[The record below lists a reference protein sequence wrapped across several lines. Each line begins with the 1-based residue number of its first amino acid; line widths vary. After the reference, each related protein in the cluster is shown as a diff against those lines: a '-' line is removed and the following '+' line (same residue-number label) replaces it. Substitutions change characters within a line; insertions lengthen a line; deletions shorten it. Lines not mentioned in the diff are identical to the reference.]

1 MRESQKVALAR
12 ASRKVS
18 NNIRNKGGD
27 SINSRMSSVRDEKE
41 HGDVEEEEEEVS
53 KKKNEGEVLEL

>member
-12 ASRKVS
+12 ASRRVS

-27 SINSRMSSVRDEKE
+27 SIDSRVSNDEKE
-41 HGDVEEEEEEVS
+41 HGGVEEEAVS
-53 KKKNEGEVLEL
+53 KKKNEGEELEL